1 MEVQHD
7 KIVAWDSRSVMK
19 RLTDSGTTDTET
31 DTAAEVHY
39 KAGGVTWIL
48 SQLDRT
54 AEHFLQS

>member
-7 KIVAWDSRSVMK
+7 KIVARDSRSVMK

-39 KAGGVTWIL
+39 KAGGVT
-48 SQLDRT
+48 
-54 AEHFLQS
+54 